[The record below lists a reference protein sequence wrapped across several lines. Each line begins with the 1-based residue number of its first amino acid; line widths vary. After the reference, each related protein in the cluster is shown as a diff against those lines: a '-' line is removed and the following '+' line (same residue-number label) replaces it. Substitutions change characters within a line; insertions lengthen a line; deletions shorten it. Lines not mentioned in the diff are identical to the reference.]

1 MNPSGRADRAPKRRI
16 RALAVAWGA
25 PLLAAAVVQV
35 SGRVATLWPVDARP
49 NLLLVTLDTVR
60 ADRIG
65 AYGYTR
71 GRTPHLDGLAR
82 RGVRFADATTNAPL
96 TGPAHAALLTGQ
108 YPSRLGVRDNAST
121 PLPADAVTLAEALAA
136 AGYATGAFVGA
147 FVVDRPYGFAQGFGT
162 FESGFARVDSG
173 REAEVQ
179 RRGDAVVDDA
189 LKWLSAGPAGRP
201 FFAWVH
207 LYDAHAPYE
216 PPAPLG
222 REFAGR
228 PYDGEVA
235 FVDAQVGRLL
245 DRLRASAQLDSTI
258 VVAIADHGESLGEHG
273 EQEHGFFLYEGVLR
287 IPWVMAGP
295 GVPSGRV
302 VTEQVRAIDL
312 VPTVAEL
319 VGLELRGQK
328 DGESVAALVQG
339 GGRRDVPPSLAETFY
354 GQLHFG
360 TSELRSLRDGPWKA
374 IDAPR
379 PELYDVRADPAE
391 QRNLFVQRQAL
402 ASGMIAAA
410 SRLAAGFGG
419 GVSAAQRQPS
429 PETLERLRSLGYV
442 GIAARPAGGARG
454 SDPKDVVG
462 QFEEYRRLTSAALT
476 DLRAGRAAA
485 AARTL
490 QRLIAMNER
499 AYDLHLFLG
508 DAYRE
513 LRRFDE
519 ALGEYAAAATL
530 NPDSAAPLAAAA
542 EAHLGRGDAR
552 AARQSLEEAA
562 RREAGSFDV
571 VFTRGLLLEREQHW
585 PDALAAYEQAIGLN
599 GANPR
604 ARARLASVA
613 TRLERYD
620 VAEAQLRALLAMGY
634 QPSRT
639 HVGLGRIAESKGKPD
654 EAAAH
659 YREAL
664 RIEPALRMALD
675 GLKRV
680 GRQ

>member
-1 MNPSGRADRAPKRRI
+1 MTRAGGAASPPNGYSRVLTVACGALLL
-16 RALAVAWGA
+16 ALAIAGA
-25 PLLAAAVVQV
+25 SGAIGPLRSASV
-35 SGRVATLWPVDARP
+35 RP
-49 NLLLVTLDTVR
+49 NVLLVTLDTVR

-71 GRTPHLDGLAR
+71 GRTPHLDGIAR

-96 TGPAHAALLTGQ
+96 TGPAHAALLTGL
-108 YPSRLGVRDNAST
+108 YPSRLGVRDNASV
-121 PLPADAVTLAEALAA
+121 PLAPDAVTLAEVFAA
-136 AGYATGAFVGA
+136 ADYATGAFIGA
-147 FVVDRPYGFAQGFGT
+147 FVLDRPYGFAQGFGT

-173 REAEVQ
+173 HEAEVQ
-179 RRGDAVVDDA
+179 RRGDAVVNDA
-189 LKWLSAGPAGRP
+189 LEWLSARPAGRP

-216 PPAPLG
+216 PPAPFG
-222 REFAGR
+222 RDFTGR

-245 DRLRASAQLDSTI
+245 DRLRASGQIDSTI
-258 VVAIADHGESLGEHG
+258 VVAVADHGEALGDHG
-273 EQEHGFFLYEGVLR
+273 EQEHGLFLYEGVLR

-295 GVPSGRV
+295 GVPAGRI

-312 VPTVAEL
+312 APTMAEL
-319 VGLELRGQK
+319 VGLDLRSHL
-328 DGESVAALVQG
+328 DGESVGALIRG
-339 GGRRDVPPSLAETFY
+339 GSREEPSPSLAETYY

-360 TSELRSLRDGPWKA
+360 TSELRSLRDGAWKA

-379 PELYDVRADPAE
+379 PELYDLRTDAAE
-391 QRNLFVQRQAL
+391 QRNLVSQRQAL
-402 ASGMIAAA
+402 ASGMMAAA

-419 GVSAAQRQPS
+419 ASAAQTQPS

-442 GIAARPAGGARG
+442 GIAARPPGSARG

-462 QFEEYRRLTSAALT
+462 QFEEYRRLTSVAVR

-490 QRLIAMNER
+490 RRLIAMNDR

-530 NPDSAAPLAAAA
+530 NPESAVPLAAAA
-542 EAHLGRGDAR
+542 EAHLGRGDAG
-552 AARQSLEEAA
+552 AARLSLEEAA
-562 RREAGSFDV
+562 RREAQSFDV
-571 VFTRGLLLEREQHW
+571 AFARGLLLEQEQRW
-585 PDALAAYEQAIGLN
+585 ADALVAYERAIGLN

-604 ARARLASVA
+604 PRARLASVA
-613 TRLERYD
+613 ARLGRYD
-620 VAEAQLRALLAMGY
+620 VAEAQLRALLAMEY

-639 HVGLGRIAESKGKPD
+639 HVGLGRVAESKRKPD

-664 RIEPALRMALD
+664 KLEPGLQMALD